1 MFMCAEGSCTTQNNA
16 VESVER
22 FCLSRILQ
30 DLQRDFV
37 ESHQSRV
44 KQYLY
49 LLPLAC
55 NLTKQNQDLECLYH
69 KLCYT
74 Q

>member
-1 MFMCAEGSCTTQNNA
+1 MFMCTEDSCTTQNNA

-22 FCLSRILQ
+22 LCLRRILQ

-55 NLTKQNQDLECLYH
+55 DLTKQDQNLECLYH
-69 KLCYT
+69 K
-74 Q
+74 